1 MTDNN
6 NDEINE
12 RGMNCLLKHLGEKE
26 TERFI
31 STLLSEQFDYT
42 RWRIEAF
49 GDTTVRE
56 LNENADAYAR
66 ESFQAERETTPN
78 LKRVRAD
85 PFFD

>member
-6 NDEINE
+6 NDEIIE

-42 RWRIEAF
+42 QWRIDAF
-49 GDTTVRE
+49 GDETVHE
-56 LNENADAYAR
+56 LNENAATYAR
-66 ESFQAERETTPN
+66 ENPFKP
-78 LKRVRAD
+78 KRKQL
-85 PFFD
+85 PI